1 MDLPNLHLVRD
12 RMMVQFSRKGVL
24 YASEDHF
31 VYASS
36 DRGVTWE
43 KICNLENRSTSLI
56 AKAKSQLLRSGMARR
71 LRRNVGIHN
80 VAVLPSGTVIIQ
92 YDGIYR
98 YDGVGTCASYVYSFK
113 ELNLLGPLKNGLAVD
128 DRSGNLYF
136 GEYNNQRPYS
146 VRIMRGTDDG
156 RKWEVCHQ
164 FPEGEIKHVHSIVP
178 DPFRNRL
185 WICTGDTDEEV
196 HLFYTDDDFKTLS
209 RFAGNSQM
217 WRMVT
222 LIPTPD
228 ALIWGSD
235 AGRDAKSAA
244 NYIYR
249 WRFADKQMERLQ
261 YINKPA
267 YYATRLSDGTL
278 VLGTTY
284 EPGQQ
289 GVNEETADIWL
300 SKDGDRWERVAALP
314 FSPSGRSSGTRY
326 GTVNFPAGDGSLEEL
341 FFTPVNVRDLDFTL
355 LTYRRQPSEGHYDP
369 SF

>member
-1 MDLPNLHLVRD
+1 MESRNLHLVRD
-12 RMMVQFSRKGVL
+12 RMMVQYSRNGVL

-36 DRGVTWE
+36 DGGGGWE
-43 KICNLENRSTSLI
+43 KICHLQDRRTSLI
-56 AKAKSQLLRSGMARR
+56 AKTKSFLLRSGMVRR
-71 LRRNVGIHN
+71 LRRNIGIHN

-98 YDGVGTCASYVYSFK
+98 YDGTGTCASHVYCFR
-113 ELNLLGPLKNGLAVD
+113 ELNLYGPLKNGMAVD
-128 DRSGNLYF
+128 DRTGNLYF
-136 GEYNNQRPYS
+136 GEYNNERPYS
-146 VRIMRGTDDG
+146 VRIVRGSDDG
-156 RKWEVCHQ
+156 RKWEVCYQ
-164 FPEGEIKHVHSIVP
+164 FPEGKIKHVHSIVS

-185 WICTGDTDEEV
+185 WICTGDSDEEA
-196 HLFYTDDDFKTLS
+196 HLFYTDDDFKTLQE
-209 RFAGNSQM
+209 FAGNSQI

-235 AGRDAKSAA
+235 AGRDAPSAA

-249 WRFADKQMERLQ
+249 WRFADNQMERLQ

-267 YYATRLSDGTL
+267 YYATRLRDGTL

-289 GVNEETADIWL
+289 GIAEESADIWV
-300 SKDGDRWERVAALP
+300 SRDGEHWERVAVLP

-326 GTVNFPAGDGSLEEL
+326 GTVNFPSGDGSLEEL
-341 FFTPVNVRDLDFTL
+341 FFTPVNVQDLDFTL
-355 LTYRRQPSEGHYDP
+355 VAYRPKPSEDP
-369 SF
+369 L